1 MSPVGSATPE
11 STFAECAALYK
22 GCALCLKGGIILSAI
37 RKLNNGLSRAEDIVI
52 SIAFAIVF
60 IVICAQVVMRF
71 IFNNPLTW
79 SEEFSRYTYVWIVW
93 LGCASCASRRGH
105 TRITVLYDRF
115 PPRMQRVCTVICDI
129 IIIAVLLYILP
140 YSLQFSIRQSMFKSG
155 VMRVPMTVVFLPV
168 AVSCVLTSLQVLL
181 SCILY
186 IFEPKEA

>member
-1 MSPVGSATPE
+1 M
-11 STFAECAALYK
+11 
-22 GCALCLKGGIILSAI
+22 SAI

-115 PPRMQRVCTVICDI
+115 PPRMQSVCTVICDI

-155 VMRVPMTVVFLPV
+155 VMRVPMTVIFLPV